1 MLQLMD
7 PVSLRLESET
17 RRARA
22 LETMR
27 AARRGTVRRQL
38 GGWLVNVGSRLADE
52 EPRVRS
58 LAHSG

>member
-22 LETMR
+22 LATMR
-27 AARRGTVRRQL
+27 ASRGGRMRRQL
-38 GGWLVNVGSRLADE
+38 GGWLVTVGARLADE
-52 EPRVRS
+52 DRPVRAVAES
-58 LAHSG
+58 A